1 MEVLQRKKDGTQ
13 VISVRVPSAIY
24 TKLVELRRR
33 ANLLGFNFNATLAEV
48 LSRAS
53 REIHEELLR
62 EERRAGMGPRI
73 GGSKNRRADVLGRRA
88 LG

>member
-33 ANLLGFNFNATLAEV
+33 ANLLGFQF
-48 LSRAS
+48 
-53 REIHEELLR
+53 
-62 EERRAGMGPRI
+62 
-73 GGSKNRRADVLGRRA
+73 
-88 LG
+88 

>member
-24 TKLVELRRR
+24 TKLVELRRC

-73 GGSKNRRADVLGRRA
+73 GRSKNTRVDVLGRRA

>member
-13 VISVRVPSAIY
+13 VISVRVPSANY

-48 LSRAS
+48 LGRAS

-73 GGSKNRRADVLGRRA
+73 GRSKNTRADVLGRRA